1 LLCRSF
7 SVTGLLSKISILTR
21 GGSAHLFTAPA
32 RRELVSA
39 EWSAASLGAFVYGG
53 RATGGSGFSVFW
65 QKCQRRRLARCRRY
79 GAKINPCKFEC
90 GGDKL
95 KELLDTAGVTSSVL
109 GAKSRVIADPNVD
122 LAPKPLASA
131 VERDPQCLVT
141 IEAETFILSVART
154 VDNMGLKVTNL
165 MGRGSLI

>member
-1 LLCRSF
+1 M
-7 SVTGLLSKISILTR
+7 
-21 GGSAHLFTAPA
+21 
-32 RRELVSA
+32 
-39 EWSAASLGAFVYGG
+39 
-53 RATGGSGFSVFW
+53 
-65 QKCQRRRLARCRRY
+65 
-79 GAKINPCKFEC
+79 
-90 GGDKL
+90 
-95 KELLDTAGVTSSVL
+95 L